1 MYFVD
6 VARGASMAKAPD
18 PESVARAER
27 LRKEIDKLTRPD
39 SEQADKPSSDEADK
53 DPAPMSPRD
62 FIHKRMRE
70 LDKKKD
76 ED

>member
-1 MYFVD
+1 
-6 VARGASMAKAPD
+6 MAKAPD

-27 LRKEIDKLTRPD
+27 LRKEIEKLTQPD

-53 DPAPMSPRD
+53 DPAPLSPRE

-70 LDKKKD
+70 LDKKD
-76 ED
+76 EK

>member
-1 MYFVD
+1 
-6 VARGASMAKAPD
+6 MAKAPD

-27 LRKEIDKLTRPD
+27 LRKEIEKLTQPD

-53 DPAPMSPRD
+53 DPAPLSPRE